1 MEMTTVISRCK
12 KSDFSAFEKKGAR
25 QFVLHWGRQDEVE
38 QVRDESGEPTGEVL
52 ETEWC
57 TYESGIFR
65 GFLTTHLLDKVLQGA
80 TRYPS
85 LDELIEMYDGLN
97 VDESAQFGLLKEK
110 LKEEVRRYDK
120 SSEVEDFTIGG
131 VHLWLD
137 STMRSKVRENLETC
151 QQKGEENTTLRF
163 EGMAFPIT
171 VTMGWQMY
179 YAVLDYAR
187 ASWNAT
193 EDHLARI
200 DALESLDEVLA
211 YDYRT
216 GYPDKLAF

>member
-1 MEMTTVISRCK
+1 MEKGTRINICK
-12 KSDFSAFEKKGAR
+12 KSDFSAFEKKGEKR
-25 QFVLHWGRQDEVE
+25 FILRWGRQDEVV
-38 QVRDESGEPTGEVL
+38 QVCDESGEPTGEVL
-52 ETEWC
+52 VTDWC
-57 TYESGIFR
+57 TYESGIYR
-65 GFLTTHLLDKVLQGA
+65 GYLNPYLLDKALQGA

-85 LDELIEMYDGLN
+85 LKELKEMYDGLS
-97 VDESAQFGLLKEK
+97 VDESKQFGLLKEK

-151 QQKGEENTTLRF
+151 QQKGETNTTLRF

-193 EDHLARI
+193 EEHLARI
-200 DALESLDEVLA
+200 DALENVEEVLA

>member
-1 MEMTTVISRCK
+1 MNTVISRCK
-12 KSDFSAFEKKGAR
+12 KSDFLAFEKKGAR
-25 QFVLHWGRQDEVE
+25 RFVLRWGKQDEVE
-38 QVRDESGEPTGEVL
+38 QVRDESGEPTGEML

-57 TYESGIFR
+57 TYEGGTFR
-65 GFLTTHLLDKVLQGA
+65 GFLTTHLLDKALA
-80 TRYPS
+80 DTTRYPS
-85 LDELIEMYDGLN
+85 LDEMKEMYDGLN
-97 VDESAQFGLLKEK
+97 VDETAQFGLLKEK

-151 QQKGEENTTLRF
+151 QQRGETNTTLRF

-200 DALESLDEVLA
+200 DALENVEEVLA